1 MSENEGGAAYAP
13 PSTNS
18 NVQRSVNGGE
28 KRCSLPVWCK
38 AAGVCQASRQGTLTW
53 HERRQEID
61 FPMASNKPIFFFLLL
76 LFLSLKLQ
84 SSSSQTWI
92 KAGYWDSSTSLPVS
106 DINSALF
113 THLFAS
119 FAFINKTSYQIFIN
133 SSNEQSFSNFTSI
146 VKLKNP
152 SITTILSIWVV
163 RSESTTFSLIV
174 NETSRRKSF
183 IESSV
188 KTARLYGFHGLNLD
202 LFRFQPTNGTSLG
215 TFLDEW
221 RAEVASESRN
231 TGKTR
236 LLLTMSAGRLP
247 IVNSVNY
254 PIEST
259 KRNLDWVNILAFDY
273 YVPREDRF
281 TGFHAALFDPLGR
294 ANTDDGIKEWLK
306 RGFPADKIVLGLPY
320 HGYAWALVK
329 SSDSGIN
336 SAASGSAVTVDGSMG
351 YKLIKSF
358 IQNYGYGVE
367 VVYNSTY
374 VVSFC
379 KIGSNWINFDDVEA
393 IKAKVSYAKVKG
405 LLGYTA
411 FQLSNDDNWVLSQAA
426 YGVGTTQPKKHQ
438 LLVIVLVTVAAMVLL
453 IMALIYYLQHKVFKS
468 QGLLG
473 ALKMSVSLIRTKISG
488 ERKQENGDPNLQA
501 FTFAT
506 IKAATNNF
514 SNENKLG
521 EGGYGPVYKGEL
533 LNGQEIAVKRLSRS
547 SNQGLEEFKNEV
559 NLTAKL
565 QHVNLVRVLGICT
578 ENGEKMLVYEF
589 MLNKSLDFYLYDSEM
604 NPKISDFGMAKFFK
618 KDELEANTNRIVGT
632 YGYVPPEY
640 IKKGIYSTK
649 YDVYSFGFLLLQIIS
664 GKRNSNLYGCH
675 ENLNLLEYAYELWK
689 QGRGAEFFD
698 ASLDDSSSS
707 CKLITCMQ
715 LALLCVQ
722 ENPADRPSMVEVFTI
737 LKNKSS
743 VAISVPKQPA
753 YSTTRD
759 ERTDIGR
766 KKVFSV
772 NDASITQVEPR

>member
-1 MSENEGGAAYAP
+1 
-13 PSTNS
+13 
-18 NVQRSVNGGE
+18 
-28 KRCSLPVWCK
+28 
-38 AAGVCQASRQGTLTW
+38 
-53 HERRQEID
+53 
-61 FPMASNKPIFFFLLL
+61 MASNKPIFFFLLL

-92 KAGYWDSSTSLPVS
+92 KAGYWTSISSLPVS

-119 FAFINKTSYQIFIN
+119 FAFINKTSYQLFIN
-133 SSNEQSFSNFTSI
+133 SSDEQSFSNFTSI

-152 SITTILSIWVV
+152 SITTILSIWVT

-188 KTARLYGFHGLNLD
+188 KTARLYGFHGLD
-202 LFRFQPTNGTSLG
+202 LYGFEPTNGTSLG

-231 TGKTR
+231 TGNTR
-236 LLLTMSAGRLP
+236 LLLTMSARRLP
-247 IVNSVNY
+247 IVNSVSY
-254 PIEST
+254 PIESA
-259 KRNLDWVNILAFDY
+259 KRNLDWINIVAYDY
-273 YVPREDRF
+273 QVPKVDRF
-281 TGFHAALFDPLGR
+281 TGFHAPLFDPLGR
-294 ANTDDGIKEWLK
+294 ANTDDDIREWLK
-306 RGFPADKIVLGLPY
+306 RGFPADKLVLGLPY
-320 HGYAWALVK
+320 HGYGWKLV
-329 SSDSGIN
+329 N
-336 SAASGSAVTVDGSMG
+336 SADNGIGSAALGPALTIDGSMG

-367 VVYNSTY
+367 AVYNSTY

-453 IMALIYYLQHKVFKS
+453 IMALIYYPQHKVFKS

-473 ALKMSVSLIRTKISG
+473 ALKISVSLIRTKISG
-488 ERKQENGDPNLQA
+488 KRKHENGDPNLQA

-533 LNGQEIAVKRLSRS
+533 SNGQEIAVKRLSRS
-547 SNQGLEEFKNEV
+547 SNQGLEEFKNEI

-565 QHVNLVRVLGICT
+565 QHVNLVRVLGIYPF
-578 ENGEKMLVYEF
+578 KRHMLDWRKRISIIEGVTQG
-589 MLNKSLDFYLYDSEM
+589 LLYLQEYSNYTIIHRDIKASNILLDSEM

-640 IKKGIYSTK
+640 VKKGIYSTK
-649 YDVYSFGFLLLQIIS
+649 YDVYSFGVLLLQIIS
-664 GKRNSNLYGCH
+664 GKRNSSLYGCH

-689 QGRGAEFFD
+689 LGRGAEFFD

-759 ERTDIGR
+759 ERKDIGR

-772 NDASITQVEPR
+772 NGASITQVEPR

>member
-1 MSENEGGAAYAP
+1 
-13 PSTNS
+13 
-18 NVQRSVNGGE
+18 
-28 KRCSLPVWCK
+28 
-38 AAGVCQASRQGTLTW
+38 
-53 HERRQEID
+53 
-61 FPMASNKPIFFFLLL
+61 MASNKPIFFFLLL

-92 KAGYWDSSTSLPVS
+92 KAGYWTSISSLPVS

-119 FAFINKTSYQIFIN
+119 FAFINKTSYQLFIN
-133 SSNEQSFSNFTSI
+133 SSDEQSFSNFTSI

-152 SITTILSIWVV
+152 SITTILSIWVT

-188 KTARLYGFHGLNLD
+188 KTARLYGFHGLD
-202 LFRFQPTNGTSLG
+202 LYGFEPTNGTSLG

-231 TGKTR
+231 TGNTR
-236 LLLTMSAGRLP
+236 LLLTMSARRLP
-247 IVNSVNY
+247 IVNSVSY
-254 PIEST
+254 PIESA
-259 KRNLDWVNILAFDY
+259 KRNLDWINIVAYDY
-273 YVPREDRF
+273 QVPKVDRF
-281 TGFHAALFDPLGR
+281 TGFHAPLFDPLGR
-294 ANTDDGIKEWLK
+294 ANTDDDIREWLK
-306 RGFPADKIVLGLPY
+306 RGFPADKLVLGLPY
-320 HGYAWALVK
+320 HGYGWKLV
-329 SSDSGIN
+329 N
-336 SAASGSAVTVDGSMG
+336 SADNGIGSAALGPALTIDGSMG

-367 VVYNSTY
+367 AVYNSTY

-453 IMALIYYLQHKVFKS
+453 IMALIYYPQHKVFKS

-473 ALKMSVSLIRTKISG
+473 ALKISVSLIRTKISG
-488 ERKQENGDPNLQA
+488 KRKHENGDPNLQA

-533 LNGQEIAVKRLSRS
+533 SNGQEIAVKRLSRS
-547 SNQGLEEFKNEV
+547 SNQGLEEFKNEI

-578 ENGEKMLVYEF
+578 ENEEKMLVYEF
-589 MLNKSLDFYLYDSEM
+589 MLNKSLDFYLYDPFKRHMLDWRKRISIIEGVTQGLLYLQEYSNYTIIHRDIKASNILLDSEM

-640 IKKGIYSTK
+640 VKKGIYSTK
-649 YDVYSFGFLLLQIIS
+649 YDVYSFGVLLLQIIS
-664 GKRNSNLYGCH
+664 GKRNSSLYGCH

-689 QGRGAEFFD
+689 LGRGAEFFD

-759 ERTDIGR
+759 ERKDIGR

-772 NDASITQVEPR
+772 NGASITQVEPR

>member
-1 MSENEGGAAYAP
+1 
-13 PSTNS
+13 
-18 NVQRSVNGGE
+18 
-28 KRCSLPVWCK
+28 
-38 AAGVCQASRQGTLTW
+38 
-53 HERRQEID
+53 
-61 FPMASNKPIFFFLLL
+61 MASNKPIFFFLLL

-133 SSNEQSFSNFTSI
+133 SSNEQSFSNFTNI

-188 KTARLYGFHGLNLD
+188 KTARLYGFHGLD
-202 LFRFQPTNGTSLG
+202 LCGFQPTNGTSLG

-259 KRNLDWVNILAFDY
+259 KRNLDWVNILAYDY

-281 TGFHAALFDPLGR
+281 TGYHAALFDPLGR

-306 RGFPADKIVLGLPY
+306 RGFPADKLVLGLPY
-320 HGYAWALVK
+320 HGYAWALVNG
-329 SSDSGIN
+329 SDSGIN
-336 SAASGSAVTVDGSMG
+336 SAAFGPDVTDDGSMG
-351 YKLIKSF
+351 YKSIKSF
-358 IQNYGYGVE
+358 ILNYGYGLE
-367 VVYNSTY
+367 AVYNSTY

-379 KIGSNWINFDDVEA
+379 KIGSIWINFDDVEA

-405 LLGYTA
+405 LLGYNA
-411 FQLSNDDNWVLSQAA
+411 FQLANDDNWVLSHAA
-426 YGVGTTQPKKHQ
+426 YGLGTTQPKKHQ
-438 LLVIVLVTVAAMVLL
+438 LLVIVLVTVAPMVLL
-453 IMALIYYLQHKVFKS
+453 ITALIYYLQHKIFKS

-488 ERKQENGDPNLQA
+488 ERKHENGDPNLQA

-506 IKAATNNF
+506 IKTATNNF

-589 MLNKSLDFYLYDSEM
+589 MLNKSLDYYLYDPFKRHMLDWRKRISIIEGVTQGLLYLQEYSNYTIIHRDIKASNILLDSEM

-640 IKKGIYSTK
+640 VKKGIYSTK
-649 YDVYSFGFLLLQIIS
+649 YDVYSFGVLLLQIIS
-664 GKRNSNLYGCH
+664 GKRNSSLYGCH

-689 QGRGAEFFD
+689 QDRGAEFFD

-737 LKNKSS
+737 LKNKNS

-759 ERTDIGR
+759 EKKDIGR

>member
-1 MSENEGGAAYAP
+1 
-13 PSTNS
+13 
-18 NVQRSVNGGE
+18 
-28 KRCSLPVWCK
+28 
-38 AAGVCQASRQGTLTW
+38 
-53 HERRQEID
+53 
-61 FPMASNKPIFFFLLL
+61 MASNKPIFFFLLL

-92 KAGYWDSSTSLPVS
+92 KAGYWTSISSLPVS

-119 FAFINKTSYQIFIN
+119 FAFINKTSYQLFIN
-133 SSNEQSFSNFTSI
+133 SSDEQYFSNFTSI
-146 VKLKNP
+146 VKQKNP
-152 SITTILSIWVV
+152 SITTILSIWVT

-174 NETSRRKSF
+174 NETSRRQCF

-188 KTARLYGFHGLNLD
+188 KTARLYGFHGLD
-202 LFRFQPTNGTSLG
+202 LHGFEPTNGTSLG

-236 LLLTMSAGRLP
+236 LLLTMSSRCFR
-247 IVNSVNY
+247 IDNSLSY
-254 PIEST
+254 PIESA
-259 KRNLDWVNILAFDY
+259 KRNLDWINIVAYDY
-273 YVPREDRF
+273 HVPKVDRF
-281 TGFHAALFDPLGR
+281 TGFHAPLFDPLGR
-294 ANTDDGIKEWLK
+294 ANTDDDIREWLK
-306 RGFPADKIVLGLPY
+306 RGFPADKLVLGLPY
-320 HGYAWALVK
+320 HGYGWKLV
-329 SSDSGIN
+329 N
-336 SAASGSAVTVDGSMG
+336 SADNGIGSAALGSALTIDGSMG

-367 VVYNSTY
+367 AVYNSTY

-453 IMALIYYLQHKVFKS
+453 IMALIYYPQHKVFKS

-473 ALKMSVSLIRTKISG
+473 ALKISVSLIRTKISG
-488 ERKQENGDPNLQA
+488 KRKHENGDPNLQA

-533 LNGQEIAVKRLSRS
+533 SNGQEIAVKRLSRS
-547 SNQGLEEFKNEV
+547 SNQGLEEFKNEI

-565 QHVNLVRVLGICT
+565 QHVNLVRVLRH
-578 ENGEKMLVYEF
+578 MLDWRKRISIIEGVTQG
-589 MLNKSLDFYLYDSEM
+589 LLYLQEYSNYTIIHRDIKASNILLDSEM

-640 IKKGIYSTK
+640 VKKGIYSTK
-649 YDVYSFGFLLLQIIS
+649 YDVYSFGVLLLQIIS
-664 GKRNSNLYGCH
+664 GKRNSSLYGCH

-689 QGRGAEFFD
+689 LGRGAEFFD

-759 ERTDIGR
+759 ERKDIGR

>member
-1 MSENEGGAAYAP
+1 
-13 PSTNS
+13 T
-18 NVQRSVNGGE
+18 
-28 KRCSLPVWCK
+28 
-38 AAGVCQASRQGTLTW
+38 
-53 HERRQEID
+53 
-61 FPMASNKPIFFFLLL
+61 
-76 LFLSLKLQ
+76 FLSLKLQ
-84 SSSSQTWI
+84 SSSSESWI
-92 KAGYWDSSTSLPVS
+92 KAAYWISTAPLPVS
-106 DINSALF
+106 DTNSALF

-119 FAFINKTSYQIFIN
+119 FAFINKTSYQLFIN
-133 SSNEQSFSNFTSI
+133 SSDEQSFSNFTSI

-152 SITTILSIWVV
+152 SITTILSIWVT

-188 KTARLYGFHGLNLD
+188 KTARLYGFHGLD
-202 LFRFQPTNGTSLG
+202 LYGFEPTNGTSLG

-231 TGKTR
+231 TGNTR
-236 LLLTMSAGRLP
+236 LLLTMSACRLP
-247 IVNSVNY
+247 IVNSVSY
-254 PIEST
+254 PIESA
-259 KRNLDWVNILAFDY
+259 KRNLDWVNIEAYDY
-273 YVPREDRF
+273 YVPTLDRF
-281 TGFHAALFDPLGR
+281 PGFHAALYDPLGR

-306 RGFPADKIVLGLPY
+306 RGFPADKLVLGLPY
-320 HGYAWALVK
+320 HGYAWILGN
-329 SSDSGIN
+329 SSFDGIN
-336 SAASGSAVTVDGSMG
+336 LAASGPYLTVDGSLG
-351 YKLIKSF
+351 YAFIKY
-358 IQNYGYGVE
+358 IILQVGYGVGA
-367 VVYNSTY
+367 VYNSTY
-374 VVSFC
+374 VVNYL
-379 KIGSNWINFDDVEA
+379 KIGWNIWINFDDVEA
-393 IKAKVSYAKVKG
+393 VKAKVSYAKVKG
-405 LLGYTA
+405 LLGYNA

-426 YGVGTTQPKKHQ
+426 YGIGTTQPKKRQ
-438 LLVIVLVTVAAMVLL
+438 LLVIVLVTVAAMVIL
-453 IMALIYYLQHKVFKS
+453 IMALIYDLQHKVFKS

-473 ALKMSVSLIRTKISG
+473 ALKMSVYLVRTKISA

-506 IKAATNNF
+506 IKVATNNF

-533 LNGQEIAVKRLSRS
+533 SNGQEVAVKRLSRS

-578 ENGEKMLVYEF
+578 ENEEKMLVYEF
-589 MLNKSLDFYLYDSEM
+589 MLNKSLDFYLYDPFKRHMLDWRKRVSIIEGVTQGLLYLQEYSNYTIIHRDIKASNILLDSEM

-640 IKKGIYSTK
+640 VKKGIYSTK
-649 YDVYSFGFLLLQIIS
+649 YDVYSFGVLLLQIIS
-664 GKRNSNLYGCH
+664 GKRNSSLYGCH

-689 QGRGAEFFD
+689 QGRGAEFSD
-698 ASLDDSSSS
+698 ASLDDSFSS

-715 LALLCVQ
+715 LELLCVQ

-753 YSTTRD
+753 
-759 ERTDIGR
+759 
-766 KKVFSV
+766 
-772 NDASITQVEPR
+772 

>member
-1 MSENEGGAAYAP
+1 
-13 PSTNS
+13 
-18 NVQRSVNGGE
+18 
-28 KRCSLPVWCK
+28 
-38 AAGVCQASRQGTLTW
+38 
-53 HERRQEID
+53 
-61 FPMASNKPIFFFLLL
+61 
-76 LFLSLKLQ
+76 LQ
-84 SSSSQTWI
+84 SSSSQTWV
-92 KAGYWDSSTSLPVS
+92 KAGHWISSSSLPVS

-119 FAFINKTSYQIFIN
+119 SAFINKTSYQLFIN
-133 SSNEQSFSNFTSI
+133 SSGEQSFSNFTSI

-152 SITTILSIWVV
+152 SITTILSIWVA

-188 KTARLYGFHGLNLD
+188 KTARLYGFHGLNLYG
-202 LFRFQPTNGTSLG
+202 FQPTNGTSLG

-236 LLLTMSAGRLP
+236 LLLTISTGRFP

-254 PIEST
+254 PIESA
-259 KRNLDWVNILAFDY
+259 KRNLDWVNILAYDY
-273 YVPREDRF
+273 YEPRLD
-281 TGFHAALFDPLGR
+281 
-294 ANTDDGIKEWLK
+294 
-306 RGFPADKIVLGLPY
+306 RGFPADKLVLGLPY
-320 HGYAWALVK
+320 HGYAWALVNG
-329 SSDSGIN
+329 SDSGIN
-336 SAASGSAVTVDGSMG
+336 TAAFGPYLTGDGSVG
-351 YKLIKSF
+351 YSLIKF
-358 IQNYGYGVE
+358 LIRKFGYDVGA
-367 VVYNSTY
+367 VYNSTY
-374 VVSFC
+374 VVHYWKLGRS
-379 KIGSNWINFDDVEA
+379 SWINFDDV
-393 IKAKVSYAKVKG
+393 KG
-405 LLGYTA
+405 LLGYNA
-411 FQLSNDDNWVLSQAA
+411 FQIANDDNWVLSHAA
-426 YGVGTTQPKKHQ
+426 YAIGTTQPKKHQ
-438 LLVIVLVTVAAMVLL
+438 LLVIVLVTVSAMVLL
-453 IMALIYYLQHKVFKS
+453 ITALVYYLQHKIFKS

-488 ERKQENGDPNLQA
+488 ERKHENGDPNLQA

-533 LNGQEIAVKRLSRS
+533 LNGQEIAV
-547 SNQGLEEFKNEV
+547 
-559 NLTAKL
+559 NLTTKL

-578 ENGEKMLVYEF
+578 ENEEKMLVYEF
-589 MLNKSLDFYLYDSEM
+589 MLNKSLDFYLYDPFKRHLLDWRKRVSIIEGVTQGLLYLQEYSNYTIIHRDIKASNILLDSEM

-618 KDELEANTNRIVGT
+618 KDELEANTNGIVGT

-640 IKKGIYSTK
+640 VKKGIYSTK
-649 YDVYSFGFLLLQIIS
+649 YDVYSFGVLLLQIIS

-675 ENLNLLEYAYELWK
+675 ENLKLLEYAYELWK

-698 ASLDDSSSS
+698 ASLDDSSLS
-707 CKLITCMQ
+707 CKLIRCMQ

-722 ENPADRPSMVEVFTI
+722 ENPADRPSMVDIFAI
-737 LKNKSS
+737 LKNESS

-753 YSTTRD
+753 YSITRD
-759 ERTDIGR
+759 ERKGSIDIGR
-766 KKVFSV
+766 KNVFSV

>member
-1 MSENEGGAAYAP
+1 
-13 PSTNS
+13 
-18 NVQRSVNGGE
+18 
-28 KRCSLPVWCK
+28 
-38 AAGVCQASRQGTLTW
+38 
-53 HERRQEID
+53 
-61 FPMASNKPIFFFLLL
+61 SNKPIFFFLLL

-84 SSSSQTWI
+84 SSSSQTWV
-92 KAGYWDSSTSLPVS
+92 KAGHWISSSSLPVS

-119 FAFINKTSYQIFIN
+119 SAFINKTSYQLFIN
-133 SSNEQSFSNFTSI
+133 SSGEQSFSNVTSI

-152 SITTILSIWVV
+152 SITTILSIWVA

-188 KTARLYGFHGLNLD
+188 KTARLYGFHGLNLYG
-202 LFRFQPTNGTSLG
+202 FQPTNGTSLG

-236 LLLTMSAGRLP
+236 LLLTISTGRFP

-254 PIEST
+254 PIESA
-259 KRNLDWVNILAFDY
+259 KRNLDWVNILAYDY
-273 YVPREDRF
+273 YEPRLDRF

-294 ANTDDGIKEWLK
+294 ANTDDRIKEWLK
-306 RGFPADKIVLGLPY
+306 RGFPADKLVLGLPY
-320 HGYAWALVK
+320 HGYAWALVNG
-329 SSDSGIN
+329 SDSGIN
-336 SAASGSAVTVDGSMG
+336 TAAFGPYLTGDGSVG
-351 YKLIKSF
+351 YSLIKF
-358 IQNYGYGVE
+358 LIRKFGYDVGA
-367 VVYNSTY
+367 VYNSTY
-374 VVSFC
+374 VVHYWKLGRS
-379 KIGSNWINFDDVEA
+379 SWINFDDVEA

-405 LLGYTA
+405 LLGYNA
-411 FQLSNDDNWVLSQAA
+411 FQIANDDNWVLSHAA
-426 YGVGTTQPKKHQ
+426 YAIGTTQPKKHQ
-438 LLVIVLVTVAAMVLL
+438 LLVIVLVTVSAMVLL
-453 IMALIYYLQHKVFKS
+453 ITALVYYLQHKIFKS

-488 ERKQENGDPNLQA
+488 ERKHENGDPNLQA

-559 NLTAKL
+559 NLTTKL
-565 QHVNLVRVLGICT
+565 QYVNLVRVLGICT
-578 ENGEKMLVYEF
+578 ENEEKMLVYEF
-589 MLNKSLDFYLYDSEM
+589 MLNKSLDFYLYDPFKRHLLDWRKRVSIIEGVTQGLLYLQEYSNYTIIHRDIKASNILLDSEM

-640 IKKGIYSTK
+640 VKKGIYSTK
-649 YDVYSFGFLLLQIIS
+649 YDVYSFGVLLLQIIS

-675 ENLNLLEYAYELWK
+675 ENLKLLEYAYELWK

-698 ASLDDSSSS
+698 ASLDDSSLS
-707 CKLITCMQ
+707 CKLIRCMQ

-722 ENPADRPSMVEVFTI
+722 ENPADRPSMVDIFAI
-737 LKNKSS
+737 LKNESS

-753 YSTTRD
+753 YSITRD
-759 ERTDIGR
+759 ERKGSIDIGR
-766 KKVFSV
+766 KNVFSV

>member
-1 MSENEGGAAYAP
+1 
-13 PSTNS
+13 
-18 NVQRSVNGGE
+18 
-28 KRCSLPVWCK
+28 
-38 AAGVCQASRQGTLTW
+38 
-53 HERRQEID
+53 
-61 FPMASNKPIFFFLLL
+61 MASNKPIFFFLLL

-84 SSSSQTWI
+84 SSSSQTWV
-92 KAGYWDSSTSLPVS
+92 KAGHWTSSSYLPVS

-119 FAFINKTSYQIFIN
+119 FAFINKTSYQLFIN
-133 SSNEQSFSNFTSI
+133 SSDEQSFSNFTSI

-152 SITTILSIWVV
+152 SITTILSIWVA

-188 KTARLYGFHGLNLD
+188 KTARLYGFHGLD
-202 LFRFQPTNGTSLG
+202 LCGFQPTNGTSLG

-254 PIEST
+254 PIESA
-259 KRNLDWVNILAFDY
+259 KRNLDWVNILAYDY
-273 YVPREDRF
+273 YVPRLE
-281 TGFHAALFDPLGR
+281 
-294 ANTDDGIKEWLK
+294 
-306 RGFPADKIVLGLPY
+306 RGFPADKLVLGLPY
-320 HGYAWALVK
+320 HGYAWALVNG
-329 SSDSGIN
+329 SDSGIN
-336 SAASGSAVTVDGSMG
+336 SVAFGPDHNSDDGSIG
-351 YKLIKSF
+351 YSGIKYLIRKS
-358 IQNYGYGVE
+358 GYDVGA
-367 VVYNSTY
+367 VYNSTY
-374 VVSFC
+374 VVNYWKFGRST
-379 KIGSNWINFDDVEA
+379 WINFDDMKA

-405 LLGYTA
+405 LLGYNA
-411 FQLSNDDNWVLSQAA
+411 FQIANDDNWVLSQAA
-426 YGVGTTQPKKHQ
+426 YAIGTTQPKKHQ
-438 LLVIVLVTVAAMVLL
+438 LLVIVLVTAAAMVLL
-453 IMALIYYLQHKVFKS
+453 ITALVYYLQHKIFKS

-488 ERKQENGDPNLQA
+488 ERKHENGDPNLQA

-578 ENGEKMLVYEF
+578 ENEEKMLVYEL
-589 MLNKSLDFYLYDSEM
+589 MLNKSLDFYLYDPFKRHLLDWRKRVSIIEGVTQGLLYLQEYSNYTIIHLDIKASNILLDSEM

-618 KDELEANTNRIVGT
+618 KDELEAKTNRIVGT

-640 IKKGIYSTK
+640 VKNGIYSTK
-649 YDVYSFGFLLLQIIS
+649 YDVYSFGVLLLQIIS

-689 QGRGAEFFD
+689 QDRGAEFFD
-698 ASLDDSSSS
+698 ASLDDSSLS
-707 CKLITCMQ
+707 CKRIRCMQ

-722 ENPADRPSMVEVFTI
+722 ENPADRPSMVDIFAI
-737 LKNKSS
+737 LKNESN

-753 YSTTRD
+753 YSITRD
-759 ERTDIGR
+759 ERKGSIDIGR
-766 KKVFSV
+766 KNVFSV

>member
-1 MSENEGGAAYAP
+1 MSLFAGYWT
-13 PSTNS
+13 SIS
-18 NVQRSVNGGE
+18 
-28 KRCSLPVWCK
+28 SLPV
-38 AAGVCQASRQGTLTW
+38 A
-53 HERRQEID
+53 
-61 FPMASNKPIFFFLLL
+61 
-76 LFLSLKLQ
+76 
-84 SSSSQTWI
+84 
-92 KAGYWDSSTSLPVS
+92 

-119 FAFINKTSYQIFIN
+119 FAFINKTSYQLFIN
-133 SSNEQSFSNFTSI
+133 SSDEQSFSNFTSI
-146 VKLKNP
+146 VKQKNP
-152 SITTILSIWVV
+152 SITTILSIWVT

-188 KTARLYGFHGLNLD
+188 KTARLYGFHGLD
-202 LFRFQPTNGTSLG
+202 LYGFEPTNGTSLG

-221 RAEVASESRN
+221 RAEVDSESRN

-236 LLLTMSAGRLP
+236 LLLTTSARCLR
-247 IVNSVNY
+247 IDNSLSY
-254 PIEST
+254 PIESAN
-259 KRNLDWVNILAFDY
+259 RSLDWINIVAYDY
-273 YVPREDRF
+273 HVPKADRF
-281 TGFHAALFDPLGR
+281 TGFHAPLFDPFGR
-294 ANTDDGIKEWLK
+294 ANTDDDIREWLK
-306 RGFPADKIVLGLPY
+306 RGFPADKLVLGLPY
-320 HGYAWALVK
+320 HGYGWKLVN
-329 SSDSGIN
+329 SADNGVG
-336 SAASGSAVTVDGSMG
+336 SAASGSALTIDGSMG

-367 VVYNSTY
+367 AVYNSTY

-405 LLGYTA
+405 LLGYNA

-426 YGVGTTQPKKHQ
+426 YGIVTTQPKKHQ

-453 IMALIYYLQHKVFKS
+453 ITALLQHKIFKS

-488 ERKQENGDPNLQA
+488 ERKHENGDPNLQA

-533 LNGQEIAVKRLSRS
+533 SNGQEIAVKRLSRS

-578 ENGEKMLVYEF
+578 ENEEKMLVYEF

-640 IKKGIYSTK
+640 VKKGIYSTK
-649 YDVYSFGFLLLQIIS
+649 YDVYSFGVLLLQIIS
-664 GKRNSNLYGCH
+664 GKRNSSLYGCH

-759 ERTDIGR
+759 ERKDIGR
-766 KKVFSV
+766 KIVFSV

>member
-1 MSENEGGAAYAP
+1 
-13 PSTNS
+13 
-18 NVQRSVNGGE
+18 
-28 KRCSLPVWCK
+28 
-38 AAGVCQASRQGTLTW
+38 
-53 HERRQEID
+53 
-61 FPMASNKPIFFFLLL
+61 MASNKPFFFFLLL

-92 KAGYWDSSTSLPVS
+92 KAGYWISTSSLHVS

-119 FAFINKTSYQIFIN
+119 FAFINKTSYQLFIN
-133 SSNEQSFSNFTSI
+133 SSDEQSFSNFTSI
-146 VKLKNP
+146 VKQKNP
-152 SITTILSIWVV
+152 SITTILSIWVA

-174 NETSRRKSF
+174 NETSRRKPF

-188 KTARLYGFHGLNLD
+188 KTARLYGFHGLD
-202 LFRFQPTNGTSLG
+202 LHGFEPTNGTSLG

-254 PIEST
+254 PIESA
-259 KRNLDWVNILAFDY
+259 KRNLDWVNILAYDY

-306 RGFPADKIVLGLPY
+306 RGFPADKLVLGLPY
-320 HGYAWALVK
+320 HGYAWAIVNNF
-329 SSDSGIN
+329 SDSGVN
-336 SAASGSAVTVDGSMG
+336 SAAFGPNFTVDGSMG
-351 YKLIKSF
+351 YSLIKFLIRNSGY
-358 IQNYGYGVE
+358 YGA
-367 VVYNSTY
+367 VYNSTY
-374 VVSFC
+374 VVNYCILGWS
-379 KIGSNWINFDDVEA
+379 SWINFDDVEA

-405 LLGYTA
+405 LLGYNA

-426 YGVGTTQPKKHQ
+426 YGIVTTQPKKHQ

-453 IMALIYYLQHKVFKS
+453 ITAFIYYPQHKIFKS

-473 ALKMSVSLIRTKISG
+473 ALKMLVSLIRTKISG
-488 ERKQENGDPNLQA
+488 ERKHENGDPNLQA

-533 LNGQEIAVKRLSRS
+533 SNGQEIAVKRLSRS

-578 ENGEKMLVYEF
+578 ENEEKMLVYEF
-589 MLNKSLDFYLYDSEM
+589 MLNKSLDFYLYGKMLFHKLTQKRQILFIHLTDADPFKRHLLDWRKRVSIIDGVTQGLLYLQEYSNYTIIHRDIKASNILLDSEM

-640 IKKGIYSTK
+640 VQKGIYSTK
-649 YDVYSFGFLLLQIIS
+649 YDVYSFGVLLLQIIS
-664 GKRNSNLYGCH
+664 GKRNSSLYGCH

-689 QGRGAEFFD
+689 QGRGAEFFN

-715 LALLCVQ
+715 LALLC
-722 ENPADRPSMVEVFTI
+722 
-737 LKNKSS
+737 
-743 VAISVPKQPA
+743 PA

-759 ERTDIGR
+759 ERKDIGR
-766 KKVFSV
+766 KIVFSV
-772 NDASITQVEPR
+772 KDASITQVEPR

>member
-1 MSENEGGAAYAP
+1 
-13 PSTNS
+13 
-18 NVQRSVNGGE
+18 
-28 KRCSLPVWCK
+28 
-38 AAGVCQASRQGTLTW
+38 
-53 HERRQEID
+53 
-61 FPMASNKPIFFFLLL
+61 MASNKPIFFFLLL

-84 SSSSQTWI
+84 SSSSQTWV
-92 KAGYWDSSTSLPVS
+92 KAGHWTSSSYLPVS

-119 FAFINKTSYQIFIN
+119 FAFINKTSYQLFIN
-133 SSNEQSFSNFTSI
+133 SSDEQSFSNFTSI

-152 SITTILSIWVV
+152 SITTILSIWVA

-188 KTARLYGFHGLNLD
+188 KTARLYGFHGLD
-202 LFRFQPTNGTSLG
+202 LCGFQPTNGTSLG

-254 PIEST
+254 PIESA
-259 KRNLDWVNILAFDY
+259 KRNLDWVNILAYDY
-273 YVPREDRF
+273 YVPRLERF

-306 RGFPADKIVLGLPY
+306 RGFPADKLVLGLPY
-320 HGYAWALVK
+320 HGYAWALVNG
-329 SSDSGIN
+329 SDSGIN
-336 SAASGSAVTVDGSMG
+336 SVAFGPDHNSDDGSIG
-351 YKLIKSF
+351 YSGIKYLIRKS
-358 IQNYGYGVE
+358 GYDVGA
-367 VVYNSTY
+367 VYNSTY
-374 VVSFC
+374 VVNYWKFGRST
-379 KIGSNWINFDDVEA
+379 WINFDDMKA

-405 LLGYTA
+405 LLGYNA
-411 FQLSNDDNWVLSQAA
+411 FQIANDDNWVLSQAA
-426 YGVGTTQPKKHQ
+426 CGIGTSQPKKHR
-438 LLVIVLVTVAAMVLL
+438 LLVIVSVTVAAMVFLM
-453 IMALIYYLQHKVFKS
+453 IAIICYLQKKIFKS
-468 QGLLG
+468 QGLWC
-473 ALKMSVSLIRTKISG
+473 ALKMLVSWIRTKISA
-488 ERKQENGDPNLQA
+488 EKRHENDDPNLQV
-501 FTFAT
+501 FSFSS

-514 SNENKLG
+514 SNDNKLG
-521 EGGYGPVYKGEL
+521 EGGYGPVYKGKL
-533 LNGQEIAVKRLSRS
+533 PDGQEIAVKRLSKS
-547 SNQGLEEFKNEV
+547 SNQGFEEFKNEV
-559 NLTAKL
+559 TLTARL

-578 ENGEKMLVYEF
+578 EKEEKLLVYEF
-589 MLNKSLDFYLYDSEM
+589 MPNKSLDFYLYDPFKRHLLDWRRRVSIIEGITQGLLYLQEYSNYTIIHRDIKASNILLDYEM

-618 KDELEANTNRIVGT
+618 KDELEANTGRIVGT

-640 IKKGIYSTK
+640 VRKGIYSTK
-649 YDVYSFGFLLLQIIS
+649 YDVYSFGVLLLQIIS
-664 GKRNSNLYGCH
+664 GKRNSSLYGCH

-689 QGRGAEFFD
+689 QGREAEFFD

-707 CKLITCMQ
+707 CKLIRCMQ

-722 ENPADRPSMVEVFTI
+722 ENPADRPSMVKVFTI
-737 LKNKSS
+737 LKNENS

-753 YSTTRD
+753 YSITRY
-759 ERTDIGR
+759 ERKESIDVGR
-766 KKVFSV
+766 TKVFSV

>member
-1 MSENEGGAAYAP
+1 MDIGQ
-13 PSTNS
+13 STEKGHFD
-18 NVQRSVNGGE
+18 RCNG
-28 KRCSLPVWCK
+28 RLSLYKVRLY
-38 AAGVCQASRQGTLTW
+38 Q
-53 HERRQEID
+53 
-61 FPMASNKPIFFFLLL
+61 LLL
-76 LFLSLKLQ
+76 AQNGHKELSLRWSRALQ
-84 SSSSQTWI
+84 SSSSQTWV
-92 KAGYWDSSTSLPVS
+92 KAGHWISSSSLPVS

-119 FAFINKTSYQIFIN
+119 SAFINKTSYQLFIN
-133 SSNEQSFSNFTSI
+133 SSGEQSFSNFTSI

-152 SITTILSIWVV
+152 SITTILSIWVA

-188 KTARLYGFHGLNLD
+188 KTARLYGFHGLNLYG
-202 LFRFQPTNGTSLG
+202 FQPTNGTSFG

-236 LLLTMSAGRLP
+236 LLLTISTGRFP

-254 PIEST
+254 PIESA
-259 KRNLDWVNILAFDY
+259 KRNLDWVNILAYDY
-273 YVPREDRF
+273 YEPRLDRF

-294 ANTDDGIKEWLK
+294 ANTDDRIKEWLK
-306 RGFPADKIVLGLPY
+306 RGFPADKLVLGLPY
-320 HGYAWALVK
+320 HGYAWALVNG
-329 SSDSGIN
+329 SDSGIN
-336 SAASGSAVTVDGSMG
+336 TAAFGPYLTGDGSVG
-351 YKLIKSF
+351 YSLIKF
-358 IQNYGYGVE
+358 LIRKFGYDVGA
-367 VVYNSTY
+367 VYNSTY
-374 VVSFC
+374 VV
-379 KIGSNWINFDDVEA
+379 
-393 IKAKVSYAKVKG
+393 KG
-405 LLGYTA
+405 LLGYNA
-411 FQLSNDDNWVLSQAA
+411 FQIANDDYWVLSHAA
-426 YGVGTTQPKKHQ
+426 YAIGTTQPKKHQ
-438 LLVIVLVTVAAMVLL
+438 LLVIVLVTVSAMVLL
-453 IMALIYYLQHKVFKS
+453 ITALVYYLQHKIFKS

-473 ALKMSVSLIRTKISG
+473 ALKTSVSLIRTKISG
-488 ERKQENGDPNLQA
+488 ERKHENGDPNLQA

-559 NLTAKL
+559 NLTTKL

-578 ENGEKMLVYEF
+578 ENEEKMLVYEF
-589 MLNKSLDFYLYDSEM
+589 MLNKSLDFYLYDPFKRHLLDWRKRVSIIEGVTQGLLYLQEYSNYTIIHRDIKASNILLDSEM

-640 IKKGIYSTK
+640 VKKGIYSTK
-649 YDVYSFGFLLLQIIS
+649 YDVYSFGVLLLQIIS

-675 ENLNLLEYAYELWK
+675 ENLKLLEYAYELWK

-698 ASLDDSSSS
+698 ASLDDSSLS
-707 CKLITCMQ
+707 
-715 LALLCVQ
+715 
-722 ENPADRPSMVEVFTI
+722 
-737 LKNKSS
+737 
-743 VAISVPKQPA
+743 
-753 YSTTRD
+753 Y
-759 ERTDIGR
+759 ERKGSIDIGR
-766 KKVFSV
+766 KNVFSV

>member
-1 MSENEGGAAYAP
+1 
-13 PSTNS
+13 
-18 NVQRSVNGGE
+18 
-28 KRCSLPVWCK
+28 
-38 AAGVCQASRQGTLTW
+38 
-53 HERRQEID
+53 
-61 FPMASNKPIFFFLLL
+61 MASNKPIFSNDYLRFALTRIVHYA
-76 LFLSLKLQ
+76 LSNLQ
-84 SSSSQTWI
+84 SSSSQTWV
-92 KAGYWDSSTSLPVS
+92 KAGHWISSSSLPVS

-119 FAFINKTSYQIFIN
+119 SAFINKTSYQLFIN
-133 SSNEQSFSNFTSI
+133 SSGEQSFSNFTSI

-152 SITTILSIWVV
+152 SITTILSIWVA

-188 KTARLYGFHGLNLD
+188 KTARLYGFHGLNLYG
-202 LFRFQPTNGTSLG
+202 FQPTNGTSFG

-236 LLLTMSAGRLP
+236 LLLTISTGRFP

-254 PIEST
+254 PIESA
-259 KRNLDWVNILAFDY
+259 KRNLDWVNILAYDY
-273 YVPREDRF
+273 YEPRLD
-281 TGFHAALFDPLGR
+281 
-294 ANTDDGIKEWLK
+294 
-306 RGFPADKIVLGLPY
+306 RGFPADKLVLGLPY
-320 HGYAWALVK
+320 HGYAWALVNG
-329 SSDSGIN
+329 SDSGIN
-336 SAASGSAVTVDGSMG
+336 TAAFGPYLTGDGSVG
-351 YKLIKSF
+351 YSLIKF
-358 IQNYGYGVE
+358 LIRKFGYDVGA
-367 VVYNSTY
+367 VYNSTY
-374 VVSFC
+374 VVHYWKLGRS
-379 KIGSNWINFDDVEA
+379 SWINFDDV
-393 IKAKVSYAKVKG
+393 KG
-405 LLGYTA
+405 LLGYNA
-411 FQLSNDDNWVLSQAA
+411 FQIANDDYWVLSHAA
-426 YGVGTTQPKKHQ
+426 YAIGTTQPKKHQ
-438 LLVIVLVTVAAMVLL
+438 LLVIVLVTVSAMVLL
-453 IMALIYYLQHKVFKS
+453 ITALVYYLQHKIFKS

-473 ALKMSVSLIRTKISG
+473 ALKTSVSLIRTKISG
-488 ERKQENGDPNLQA
+488 ERKHENGDPNLQA

-559 NLTAKL
+559 NLTTKL

-578 ENGEKMLVYEF
+578 ENEEKMLVYEF
-589 MLNKSLDFYLYDSEM
+589 MLNKSLDFYLYDPFKRHLLDWRKRVSIIEGVTQGLLYLQEYSNYTIIHRDIKASNILLDSEM

-640 IKKGIYSTK
+640 VKKGIYSTK
-649 YDVYSFGFLLLQIIS
+649 YDVYSFGVLLLQIIS

-675 ENLNLLEYAYELWK
+675 ENLKLLEYAYELWK

-698 ASLDDSSSS
+698 ASLDDSSLS
-707 CKLITCMQ
+707 CKLIRCMQ

-722 ENPADRPSMVEVFTI
+722 ENPADRPSMVDIFAI
-737 LKNKSS
+737 LKNESS

-753 YSTTRD
+753 YSITRD
-759 ERTDIGR
+759 ERKGSIDIGR
-766 KKVFSV
+766 KNVFSV